1 MGKTFRICLILV
13 VMMVSASLAAEIERC
28 VMTFSNCPQDF
39 NNDTILVPE
48 KVVAIAPSVLG
59 CKDTAYIDSSKKDT
73 NSFFFIIDNSG
84 SMKGDTAHD
93 PEGARFTVP
102 RALLDTI
109 YKKQPNAQVG
119 VAVFQGSLSF
129 DPTTTAT
136 FPYSSYFQRMS
147 QTYDNLP
154 DQAYLQLITLNQLYN
169 GVEGIKIV
177 DSVLSTTGTGK
188 GTELRYRPRFTIAS
202 STNINIAFLAARE
215 AFATATAPA
224 KNQYIIF
231 LSDGE
236 ANRGWNDPG
245 VDSIWYFRDSTRN
258 VPTTFTVY
266 FNAAGTIPPSIDTMT
281 KNIKGNGYS
290 ASNPNSACY
299 TIAASYNSLMNVLM
313 TNVIN
318 RIGVPATPIRMVI
331 NDIPST
337 TFANGSFVFPD
348 SFMLESNVTRY
359 TMITTYQYTKPG
371 TTTQILISDT
381 TVFFTRYS
389 ANATQPPGINFVCT
403 KYTPPVISIP
413 VTATALDTNHE
424 GHLDRIDITWTDTAL
439 IRTSMPS
446 IAEWI
451 RTLELTNLD
460 GTRVNLQAATIV
472 PDIANKTIHIILT
485 ENTTVNAYETG
496 WQTATFTLTDTAMS
510 RSGRP
515 FAITDIVDGAA
526 PVIKSICFVPSLSG
540 PQGKD
545 TLRVYFSEQVSQTNK
560 PGSPNRYFSL
570 ADSTGK
576 TFSDTADPVLYQ
588 GDRLLY
594 VYHSELLNDLTYV
607 KEGGRPL
614 LRLQL
619 CGDVSVVRS
628 SRIATNPFTPRV
640 TPIPSSQRDPKNPS
654 ITTGTRI
661 EISLIPSVA
670 KDLAEGKI
678 TATISIFDA
687 VGNTIFDRKP
697 MSPDV
702 ATMKLIKTWDGVTS
716 KGTFAG
722 GGTYMARIV
731 VEDHGQGRNK
741 TQTIRKSIGV
751 KQEKK

>member
-1 MGKTFRICLILV
+1 MCKTIKISIILAL
-13 VMMVSASLAAEIERC
+13 MASSASLAVERC

-59 CKDTAYIDSSKKDT
+59 CKDTAYIDSSIKDT

-84 SMKGDTAHD
+84 SMTGSNGNDPTA
-93 PEGARFTVP
+93 ARFTVP

-119 VAVFQGSLSF
+119 IAVFQGSLMF

-136 FPYSSYFQRMS
+136 FPYSSYFRRMS
-147 QTYDNLP
+147 QTYDSLP

-177 DSVLSTTGTGK
+177 DSVLSTRGTGSNVN
-188 GTELRYRPRFTIAS
+188 LRYQPNFTVAPN
-202 STNINIAFLAARE
+202 TNINIAFLAARE

-281 KNIKGNGYS
+281 KNIKANRYSTSNPSSAYFTIS
-290 ASNPNSACY
+290 ASYS
-299 TIAASYNSLMNVLM
+299 SLMNVLM

-318 RIGVPATPIRMVI
+318 RISIPAEPIQMVI
-331 NDIPST
+331 NNVTSSS
-337 TFANGSFVFPD
+337 FANGSFVFPD

-359 TMITTYQYTKPG
+359 TMMTTYRYYKPG
-371 TTTQILISDT
+371 TTTPILTTDT
-381 TVFFTRYS
+381 TMFFTKYS
-389 ANATQPPGINFVCT
+389 ATATEPPGIKFFCT
-403 KYTPPVISIP
+403 DYKPPVISIP

-451 RTLELTNLD
+451 KTLELTNLD
-460 GTRVNLQAATIV
+460 GTRINLQAATIV

-485 ENTTVNAYETG
+485 ENTTDNVYETG
-496 WQTATFTLTDTAMS
+496 WQTATFTLTDTGMS

-540 PQGKD
+540 SQGKD
-545 TLRVYFSEQVSQTNK
+545 TLRVYFSEQVSSTNK

-570 ADSTGK
+570 VNSTGA
-576 TFSDTADPVLYQ
+576 TLSDTADPVLFQ

-594 VYHSELLNDLTYV
+594 VYRPELLNDAEKV
-607 KEGGRPL
+607 KEGARPL
-614 LRLQL
+614 FQLHL
-619 CGDVSVVRS
+619 CGDVSIVRS
-628 SRIATNPFTPRV
+628 YQIATNPFIPRV
-640 TPIPSSQRDPKNPS
+640 TVIPPNQRDPNNPS
-654 ITTGTRI
+654 ITNGTRI
-661 EISLIPSVA
+661 EVSLIPSVMQDL
-670 KDLAEGKI
+670 KDKKI
-678 TATISIFDA
+678 TATITIYDA
-687 VGNTIFDRKP
+687 VGNTILDRKP
-697 MSPDV
+697 MSADE
-702 ATMKLIKTWDGVTS
+702 TKMKLVKTWDGVTS
-716 KGTFAG
+716 KGMFAG
-722 GGTYMARIV
+722 GGTYMAKIV
-731 VEDHGQGRNK
+731 IEDQARGK
-741 TQTIRKSIGV
+741 TQVIRQAVGV